1 MEAYI
6 THPDPSHP
14 SDPLTR
20 LLAAILAWL
29 RALLAEH
36 RAAQTAPTPA
46 RRASTPNPHK
56 ISEKPRAAEIRT
68 RAARPAPSRPALT
81 YPHARNLPDM
91 TAALPRPR
99 LVAPS

>member
-36 RAAQTAPTPA
+36 RAAQTAPKPA
-46 RRASTPNPHK
+46 RRASTPNPYK

-68 RAARPAPSRPALT
+68 RAVRPALT
-81 YPHARNLPDM
+81 YPHARSLPDM

-99 LVAPS
+99 LIAPS